1 MMSRNAGWAREAAS
15 ALFGGVGGVR
25 SDPDPRG
32 ESDEDASDSRPPAQ
46 GLRAGEVVAFAVDG
60 LPYVV
65 DRDAAG
71 EAVAY
76 GPSALEDAVSIAD
89 PATHLVVV
97 RQGRFLGF
105 RSELCGGKMLQARHR
120 ARGRLCFYNL
130 NHGINEQ
137 WETHDELPGED
148 WRSCAVR
155 LKNRRLPS
163 CILSVEVMRVPA
175 DMTGAATPSAARPI
189 PRIPRAEADDSDHV
203 GDAETGTETAR
214 ASADD
219 SDHAGESRAA
229 SKSAGAAGD
238 GGEDKPV
245 ARMVAFHE
253 RTIERGAAAG
263 SVPTSP
269 AAWESQAPPG
279 STVTREAASRF
290 GGSRGSPGGGG
301 AEQGHALK
309 SMSGVLIKEWSAF
322 VLKEVRARKKVEA
335 QMLALREE
343 MRGML
348 ATVRGDIDVQREEW
362 IGDAAYYGAH
372 VREALEKSARQRQR
386 AAEMARKTFGR
397 RWTVSVF
404 GRWRDVTV
412 ERRRRRVA
420 ANRAMGRIMHLRVA
434 SPFHSWIAKVR
445 DSRRARRALSKM
457 SERRAS
463 NRTARAWAAWSRA
476 AVVGRRSRRHDGL
489 VELLR
494 RRAATKMRRR
504 DVSRAFSGWTAKVS
518 EVRRMRAVGTKIA
531 ERWMR
536 SSMADFFFAWF
547 QLSRGKCRRRGRL
560 SALVLRVFERKRH
573 AAFITWAR
581 AVKRVKRERHL
592 VRIVGARL
600 AKGTLRQSFAAWTAE
615 SGARASKRRRVRDFA
630 RRVFLRWSL
639 SYTTRAFGRWREA
652 ARTTR
657 VARAKANAT
666 LLRWR
671 RRDVHAA
678 FSEWAGTTL
687 YRLAARD
694 NAMLFAVRV
703 ARSSAHKAFR
713 TWRDAVADFAHR
725 RETLERMVTR
735 WTTHRLASAFDGWVD
750 ASAATRVRR
759 AKMRSLIWRVRFA
772 AAGKAF
778 RSWRRHVEL
787 VERARLVVGHATAPS
802 TVRALSAA
810 FRGWRFRRDET
821 RRRRA
826 LAKKAAA
833 KMRTLRTNA
842 AFRAWRLSVRHK
854 ADKRALAGRVVSR
867 MTRVTLASAW
877 DRWDVA
883 VDALR
888 RERRA
893 LRRADCHARR
903 RAEDRAERAAQ
914 AFLDRLRRAASFRRR
929 AHRVVARIR
938 ASVCARAFAKWIFV
952 VDARRRASAR
962 LAKGARRFARVL
974 LSKTIRAW
982 YFACDDWRRERAVFA
997 KAARKLDVLRLRRW
1011 WREWRTVAGEGLAE
1025 RASTRRAIRRWTEG
1039 TTGAAW
1045 RQWTSHVDRERVKVR
1060 AARTH
1065 AAIKSAVARERT
1077 LRGSWTSWR
1086 EHGAY
1091 YRRASALVSKAYAK
1105 TCRLQK
1111 QSVFDQWWDF
1121 VREVEARKET
1131 LKRCVT
1137 SKRLLTTWFLDW
1149 YWRAFEGDIS
1159 SALGAITD
1167 STEDV
1172 IDVVYG
1178 DGRGVDRGVFQQ
1190 WQMLGSSL
1198 EAMTARPVEDA
1209 ARGAAGKWRRA
1220 RASRGGDERDADSPI
1235 RGGGDGE
1242 RTPGTP
1248 SGESS
1253 DRSGFPYAS
1262 GASTP
1267 RGDDSFRSA
1276 DALDLSL
1283 SRQSSVATPTTTG
1296 EDVDA
1301 RRTPRT
1307 NPRGRSPME
1316 MIALS
1321 SSSESEDGF
1330 ARPSPTVSSTASESR
1345 RRWTRAATDIDDD
1358 TDEDAPANP
1367 R

>member
-1 MMSRNAGWAREAAS
+1 M
-15 ALFGGVGGVR
+15 
-25 SDPDPRG
+25 
-32 ESDEDASDSRPPAQ
+32 
-46 GLRAGEVVAFAVDG
+46 
-60 LPYVV
+60 
-65 DRDAAG
+65 
-71 EAVAY
+71 
-76 GPSALEDAVSIAD
+76 
-89 PATHLVVV
+89 
-97 RQGRFLGF
+97 
-105 RSELCGGKMLQARHR
+105 
-120 ARGRLCFYNL
+120 
-130 NHGINEQ
+130 
-137 WETHDELPGED
+137 
-148 WRSCAVR
+148 
-155 LKNRRLPS
+155 
-163 CILSVEVMRVPA
+163 
-175 DMTGAATPSAARPI
+175 
-189 PRIPRAEADDSDHV
+189 
-203 GDAETGTETAR
+203 
-214 ASADD
+214 
-219 SDHAGESRAA
+219 
-229 SKSAGAAGD
+229 
-238 GGEDKPV
+238 
-245 ARMVAFHE
+245 
-253 RTIERGAAAG
+253 
-263 SVPTSP
+263 
-269 AAWESQAPPG
+269 
-279 STVTREAASRF
+279 TREAASRF

-772 AAGKAF
+772 AAGRAF

-842 AFRAWRLSVRHK
+842 AFRAWRLSVRRK

-982 YFACDDWRRERAVFA
+982 YFACDDWQRERAVFA

-1025 RASTRRAIRRWTEG
+1025 RASTRRAIRRWTEA

-1209 ARGAAGKWRRA
+1209 RARRRRKVATRARVPRRRRTRRGFAHSRRRRRRANPGNTVRRVVRSIGVSVRVRCEHPARRRQFQKRRRVGPLPLETILRRHADDDRGRRRREADAEDESPRAFADGDDRAVLVERKRGRVRAPEPDGVVDRVRISKAVDARGDGHRRRHGRGRA
-1220 RASRGGDERDADSPI
+1220 RESAVIETAARRDAREGREKEPNPARVEGRARERVVPLARAVLVLYAIDTRTHNRTLRNRYSRAHTQILRKPSGFSPSSLSPSQRDASRGGDDGRGASIAPSRGACLCDADDASGVPRLGALPSKRAPRRRRRNHPSSHPRRRRGGNRAGRLGDGSGDA
-1235 RGGGDGE
+1235 RGGGRE
-1242 RTPGTP
+1242 
-1248 SGESS
+1248 
-1253 DRSGFPYAS
+1253 
-1262 GASTP
+1262 
-1267 RGDDSFRSA
+1267 
-1276 DALDLSL
+1276 
-1283 SRQSSVATPTTTG
+1283 
-1296 EDVDA
+1296 
-1301 RRTPRT
+1301 
-1307 NPRGRSPME
+1307 
-1316 MIALS
+1316 
-1321 SSSESEDGF
+1321 
-1330 ARPSPTVSSTASESR
+1330 
-1345 RRWTRAATDIDDD
+1345 
-1358 TDEDAPANP
+1358 
-1367 R
+1367 